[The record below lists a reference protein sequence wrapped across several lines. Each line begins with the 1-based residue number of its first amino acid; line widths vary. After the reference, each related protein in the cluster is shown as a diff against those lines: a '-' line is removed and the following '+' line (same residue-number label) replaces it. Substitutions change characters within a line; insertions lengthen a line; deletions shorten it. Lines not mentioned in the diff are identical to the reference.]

1 MNPPTHRTALSPD
14 NQPRLSCGDVY
25 FTLGTN
31 GRRRG
36 FVNITILYYVSSKTS
51 TVQPP
56 SAWGWREW
64 PAVAETQP
72 VRGHQD
78 REDGAQSAAQVDIYT
93 IYTVIYNIYSNAYNA
108 QGHGKESGA

>member
-1 MNPPTHRTALSPD
+1 MAEGEVSW
-14 NQPRLSCGDVY
+14 
-25 FTLGTN
+25 
-31 GRRRG
+31 
-36 FVNITILYYVSSKTS
+36 ILQYYYVSSKTS

-56 SAWGWREW
+56 SARGWRDW

-93 IYTVIYNIYSNAYNA
+93 IYSTIYNSNWNAYAYNA